1 MAEFLTSTRLAR
13 EGFRH
18 AFFTRRGG
26 ASSGPYATLS
36 FSLTVGDEPAAVEEN
51 HRRAA
56 AVLGVEPAR
65 LLYLS
70 QVHGAAVVVAEPAI
84 EREACAR
91 IEGDALL
98 ARSGRLACGVR
109 SADCVPILLADPV
122 SGAVGAVHAGW
133 RGVEAGVAVAAVAA
147 LAGAGGAGR
156 LVAAIGPHIG
166 PRAFEVGEDVAAR
179 LVAASP
185 KAAVVTRDGGRT
197 RIDLRAIVR
206 AQLRAAGL
214 PDDAIDDV
222 RGCTYSEP
230 ERFHSY
236 RRDGATSGR
245 HLSAIVPRST

>member
-1 MAEFLTSTRLAR
+1 MAEFLTSERLAR

-36 FSLTVGDEPAAVEEN
+36 FSLAAGDDPEAVEEN

-56 AVLGVEPAR
+56 TVLGIEPAR

-70 QVHGAAVVVAEPAI
+70 QVHGVEVVFAEPSLTRA
-84 EREACAR
+84 ACAR

-98 ARSGRLACGVR
+98 ARDGQLACGVR
-109 SADCVPILLADPV
+109 SADCVPILLADPA

-133 RGVEAGVAVAAVAA
+133 RGVEAGIAGAAVAA
-147 LAGAGGAGR
+147 LAEVGGAGR

-179 LVAASP
+179 LVTASP
-185 KAAVVTRDGGRT
+185 RGDVVSREGGRI
-197 RIDLRAIVR
+197 RVDLRAIVR

-222 RGCTYSEP
+222 HGCTYSEP